1 MQCPECNGTK
11 MLHIP
16 AQPGIHKRY
25 DMPCYICDGT
35 GELPDPAE
43 FPNHCPACGEPIKA
57 DQKWCDFHKA
67 AEQFE
72 DSE

>member
-1 MQCPECNGTK
+1 MRCPECNGLK
-11 MLHIP
+11 KVHIP
-16 AQPGIHKRY
+16 ALEGIQRNY
-25 DMPCYICDGT
+25 LINCPTCEGM

-57 DQKWCDFHKA
+57 DQKWCETHKA